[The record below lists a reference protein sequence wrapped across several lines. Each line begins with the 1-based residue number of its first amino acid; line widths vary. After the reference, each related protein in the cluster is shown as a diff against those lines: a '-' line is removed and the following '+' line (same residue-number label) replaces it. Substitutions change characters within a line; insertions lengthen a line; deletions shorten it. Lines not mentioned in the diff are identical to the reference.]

1 MARDRVLV
9 WGMSNNRAGTETV
22 INSYVQHM
30 PNIAFDF
37 LCYEKPINYSYLF
50 KSPYKNRY
58 FVIPI
63 KIQHPLVYT
72 QKLRKFMNEHGNEYH
87 TLWFNINDVS
97 NIDLLVY
104 AKRYGIQRRIAHMHS
119 SKLPDLFV
127 TKFFSKLNWNKCMKL
142 ATERWACSKSAG
154 DFLYHELPYSV
165 LPNMIDVRARNFDEK
180 KRLHIRAKWGL
191 MDSWI
196 IGTVGRLA
204 EEKNHEF
211 LIHLMPKLLDINPS
225 VKLLIVGE
233 GSLEEELTRLA
244 RDLGVENQ
252 VILVGSQSDIQGFL
266 SAFDVFAF
274 PSLYEGLGI
283 SFLEAQFNGLP
294 CVVSEGIPEE
304 AIISSNVNMV
314 NLDNPSKW
322 VNALLQAE
330 RGDAGDFLIE
340 NRASLYDLRNVD
352 EITAKMF

>member
-1 MARDRVLV
+1 
-9 WGMSNNRAGTETV
+9 
-22 INSYVQHM
+22 
-30 PNIAFDF
+30 
-37 LCYEKPINYSYLF
+37 
-50 KSPYKNRY
+50 
-58 FVIPI
+58 
-63 KIQHPLVYT
+63 
-72 QKLRKFMNEHGNEYH
+72 
-87 TLWFNINDVS
+87 
-97 NIDLLVY
+97 
-104 AKRYGIQRRIAHMHS
+104 
-119 SKLPDLFV
+119 
-127 TKFFSKLNWNKCMKL
+127 
-142 ATERWACSKSAG
+142 
-154 DFLYHELPYSV
+154 
-165 LPNMIDVRARNFDEK
+165 
-180 KRLHIRAKWGL
+180 
-191 MDSWI
+191 
-196 IGTVGRLA
+196 
-204 EEKNHEF
+204 
-211 LIHLMPKLLDINPS
+211 MPKLLDINPS